1 VPFSIVFANLRKNL
15 RVPVTWLAFFTHFST
30 QATGTTFAL
39 LWGVPFMVSALGLA
53 RAEAG
58 GFLTLFVVT
67 NAACGPLIGLFC
79 ARFPN
84 YRQLFTLT
92 LVSAIVLVWLSLV
105 LFPGQTPIWLL
116 AVVVLLIGVGGPASM
131 IAFDYSKERFPP
143 EELGV
148 TNGLI
153 NVGGFLASLMMMW
166 LIGFC
171 LDTLG
176 GANVYSLDNFRV
188 AFALPLLVSL
198 VGIAGLL
205 LSGRVLRNKSRL
217 F

>member
-1 VPFSIVFANLRKNL
+1 
-15 RVPVTWLAFFTHFST
+15 
-30 QATGTTFAL
+30 
-39 LWGVPFMVSALGLA
+39 
-53 RAEAG
+53 
-58 GFLTLFVVT
+58 
-67 NAACGPLIGLFC
+67 
-79 ARFPN
+79 
-84 YRQLFTLT
+84 
-92 LVSAIVLVWLSLV
+92 
-105 LFPGQTPIWLL
+105 
-116 AVVVLLIGVGGPASM
+116 M
-131 IAFDYSKERFPP
+131 IAFDYSKERFPA

-176 GANVYSLDNFRV
+176 GANVYSLDNFRI
-188 AFALPLLVSL
+188 AFALQLLVSL

-205 LSGRVLRNKSRL
+205 LSGRALRNKSRH

>member
-1 VPFSIVFANLRKNL
+1 
-15 RVPVTWLAFFTHFST
+15 
-30 QATGTTFAL
+30 
-39 LWGVPFMVSALGLA
+39 MVSALGLA

-79 ARFPN
+79 ARFPT

-92 LVSAIVLVWLSLV
+92 LVSAIVLGWLTLV

-143 EELGV
+143 EEL
-148 TNGLI
+148 
-153 NVGGFLASLMMMW
+153 
-166 LIGFC
+166 
-171 LDTLG
+171 
-176 GANVYSLDNFRV
+176 
-188 AFALPLLVSL
+188 
-198 VGIAGLL
+198 
-205 LSGRVLRNKSRL
+205 
-217 F
+217 